1 MIKFFKCLL
10 SNYLK
15 IFKKQQGVFIIMS
28 KDLVLI
34 QDPMAIFAYL
44 SAIVGIVF
52 MLSTIDNKFLRKFFR
67 YAPPLIWMYF
77 LPMLSTTF
85 GIIPQSSDLYSF
97 LSTYILPAG
106 LLLLMISTNVPAT
119 FKLGGK
125 AVVLF
130 LAGTIGV
137 VIGGPIAFAL
147 FQGMLPEEAWRGVGA
162 LAGSWIGGSA
172 NMGAMIEA
180 FDTPDDILSPVI
192 LTDTLVGISWMGVM
206 IALANFQDKFNS
218 WNGADN
224 STIKQVNADIA
235 TDIERNAKPLQLPQL
250 FGILGIGVAGSYII
264 RVFADM
270 DFIPKSDV
278 MNTSTWTFILI
289 TAVGIALSFTK
300 VRNLE
305 YYGASKIGYLGIYLF
320 LTGIGAQANL
330 ADVVQAPQF
339 ILMGAVWLAI
349 HIICIFIAA
358 RLLKAPLFFVA
369 VGSQGNIGGT
379 SSAPIVA
386 SVFQPALAPVGLLM
400 GILGN
405 IVGTYAALLCGQ
417 LARMVVGG

>member
-1 MIKFFKCLL
+1 
-10 SNYLK
+10 
-15 IFKKQQGVFIIMS
+15 MS
-28 KDLVLI
+28 KDMVLI

-52 MLSTIDNKFLRKFFR
+52 MLSTIDNRFLRTFFR

-130 LAGTIGV
+130 LAGTFGV

-180 FDTPDDILSPVI
+180 FHTPDDILSPVI

-206 IALANFQDKFNS
+206 IALANFQDKFNR

-235 TDIERNAKPLQLPQL
+235 TDIEKNIKPLQLPQL
-250 FGILGIGVAGSYII
+250 FGILGVGVAGSYII

-417 LARMVVGG
+417 LARMIAGG

>member
-1 MIKFFKCLL
+1 MSIG
-10 SNYLK
+10 
-15 IFKKQQGVFIIMS
+15 QAFI
-28 KDLVLI
+28 
-34 QDPMAIFAYL
+34 QEPMAIFAYL
-44 SAIVGIVF
+44 IAIVGIVF
-52 MLSTIDNKFLRKFFR
+52 MLSTVNSKPIKKFFG
-67 YAPPLIWMYF
+67 YLPPLIWMYF

-97 LSTYILPAG
+97 MGTYMLPAG

-125 AVVLF
+125 AVLVF
-130 LAGTIGV
+130 LAGTVGV
-137 VIGGPIAFAL
+137 VVGGPAAFAL
-147 FQGMLPEEAWRGVGA
+147 FQGILPEEAWRGVGA

-180 FDTPDDILSPVI
+180 FDTPDDILSPII
-192 LTDTLVGISWMGVM
+192 LTDTLVGIGWMGVM
-206 IALANFQDKFNS
+206 ISFANFQDRFNR
-218 WNGADN
+218 WNDADN
-224 STIKQVNADIA
+224 AQIKKVNEEIA
-235 TDIERNAKPLQLPQL
+235 TDVQRNAKPLQLPQL
-250 FGILGIGVAGSYII
+250 FGIIAVGFAGSYLV
-264 RVFADM
+264 RLFADLS
-270 DFIPKSDV
+270 FIPKTDV
-278 MNTSTWTFILI
+278 MNTSTWTFLII
-289 TAVGIALSFTK
+289 TAVGILLSFTK

-320 LTGIGAQANL
+320 LTAIGSQANL
-330 ADVVQAPQF
+330 MDIVQAPQF
-339 ILMGAVWLAI
+339 ILMGMVWLSI
-349 HIICIFIAA
+349 HIIFIFAAA

-405 IVGTYAALLCGQ
+405 VVGTYAALLCGQ
-417 LARMVVGG
+417 LARMIAGG

>member
-1 MIKFFKCLL
+1 M
-10 SNYLK
+10 
-15 IFKKQQGVFIIMS
+15 
-28 KDLVLI
+28 VLI

-52 MLSTIDNKFLRKFFR
+52 MLSTIDNRFLRTFFR

-130 LAGTIGV
+130 LAGTFGV

-180 FDTPDDILSPVI
+180 FHTPDDILSPVI

-206 IALANFQDKFNS
+206 IALANFQDKFNR

-235 TDIERNAKPLQLPQL
+235 TDIEKNIKPLQLPQL
-250 FGILGIGVAGSYII
+250 FGILGVGVAGSYII

-417 LARMVVGG
+417 LARMIAGG

>member
-1 MIKFFKCLL
+1 
-10 SNYLK
+10 
-15 IFKKQQGVFIIMS
+15 MS
-28 KDLVLI
+28 KDMVLI

-52 MLSTIDNKFLRKFFR
+52 MLSTIDNKFLRTFFR

-130 LAGTIGV
+130 LAGTFGV

-180 FDTPDDILSPVI
+180 FHTPDDILSPII

-235 TDIERNAKPLQLPQL
+235 TDIEQNAKPLQLPQL

-270 DFIPKSDV
+270 NFIPKSDV

-417 LARMVVGG
+417 LARMIVGG

>member
-1 MIKFFKCLL
+1 M
-10 SNYLK
+10 NN
-15 IFKKQQGVFIIMS
+15 QA
-28 KDLVLI
+28 LI

-44 SAIVGIVF
+44 IAIIGVVF
-52 MLSTIDNKFLRKFFR
+52 MISTIENNGVKKFFR
-67 YAPPLIWMYF
+67 YLPPLIWMYF
-77 LPMLSTTF
+77 LPMISTTV

-97 LSTYILPAG
+97 LSTYMLPAG

-125 AVVLF
+125 AILVF
-130 LAGTIGV
+130 LAGTVGV

-147 FQGMLPEEAWRGVGA
+147 FQGILPDEAWRGVGA
-162 LAGSWIGGSA
+162 LAGSWIGGTA
-172 NMGAMIEA
+172 NMGAMIDS
-180 FDTPDDILSPVI
+180 FDTPKDILSPII
-192 LTDTLVGISWMGVM
+192 LTDTIVAISWMGIM
-206 IALANFQDKFNS
+206 ISLANFQERFNK

-224 STIKQVNADIA
+224 STIKKVNEEIA
-235 TDIERNAKPLQLPQL
+235 TDIARNAKPLQLPQL
-250 FGILGIGVAGSYII
+250 FGILAVGFAGSYLI
-264 RVFADM
+264 RAFAKLE
-270 DFIPKSDV
+270 FIPKTEV
-278 MNTSTWTFILI
+278 MSTSTWTFIII

-305 YYGASKIGYLGIYLF
+305 YYGASKVGYLGIFLF

-330 ADVVQAPQF
+330 MDIVQAPQF
-339 ILMGAVWLAI
+339 ILMGVVWLII
-349 HIICIFIAA
+349 HIICIFTAA

-400 GILGN
+400 GIVGN
-405 IVGTYAALLCGQ
+405 VVGTYAALLCGQ
-417 LARMVVGG
+417 LAKMIAGG

>member
-1 MIKFFKCLL
+1 MNIG
-10 SNYLK
+10 
-15 IFKKQQGVFIIMS
+15 QAFI
-28 KDLVLI
+28 
-34 QDPMAIFAYL
+34 QEPMAIFAYL
-44 SAIVGIVF
+44 IAIVGIVF
-52 MLSTIDNKFLRKFFR
+52 MLSTVASKPLKKFFG
-67 YAPPLIWMYF
+67 YLPPLIWMYF

-97 LSTYILPAG
+97 MGTYMLPAG

-125 AVVLF
+125 AVLVF

-137 VIGGPIAFAL
+137 VVGGPVAFAL
-147 FQGMLPEEAWRGVGA
+147 FQGILPDEAWRGVGA

-180 FDTPDDILSPVI
+180 FSTPDDILSPII
-192 LTDTLVGISWMGVM
+192 LTDTLVGIGWMGVM
-206 IALANFQDKFNS
+206 ISFANFQDRFNR
-218 WNGADN
+218 WNDADN
-224 STIKQVNADIA
+224 AQIKKVNEEIA
-235 TDIERNAKPLQLPQL
+235 TDVQRNAKPLQLPQL
-250 FGILGIGVAGSYII
+250 FGIIAVGFAGSYLV
-264 RVFADM
+264 RLFADLS
-270 DFIPKSDV
+270 FIPKTDV
-278 MNTSTWTFILI
+278 MNTSTWTFLII
-289 TAVGIALSFTK
+289 TAVGILLSFTK

-320 LTGIGAQANL
+320 LTAIGSQANL
-330 ADVVQAPQF
+330 LDIIQAPQF
-339 ILMGAVWLAI
+339 ILMGMVWLSI
-349 HIICIFIAA
+349 HIIFIFTAA

-405 IVGTYAALLCGQ
+405 VVGTYAALLCGQ
-417 LARMVVGG
+417 LARMIAGG

>member
-1 MIKFFKCLL
+1 M
-10 SNYLK
+10 NNG
-15 IFKKQQGVFIIMS
+15 QA
-28 KDLVLI
+28 LI
-34 QDPMAIFAYL
+34 QEPMAIFAYL
-44 SAIVGIVF
+44 VAIVGIVF
-52 MLSTIDNKFLRKFFR
+52 MLSTVDNKGLQKFFR
-67 YAPPLIWMYF
+67 YLPPLIWMYF
-77 LPMLSTTF
+77 LPMISTTI

-97 LSTYILPAG
+97 LSTYMLPAG

-125 AVVLF
+125 AVLVF

-137 VIGGPIAFAL
+137 VIGGPLSFAL
-147 FQGMLPEEAWRGVGA
+147 FQGILPEEAWRGVGA

-180 FDTPDDILSPVI
+180 FNTPEDILSPVI

-206 IALANFQDKFNS
+206 IALANYQERFNK

-224 STIKQVNADIA
+224 STIKRVNEDIA
-235 TDIERNAKPLQLPQL
+235 TDIQQHAKPLQLPQL
-250 FGILGIGVAGSYII
+250 FAIIALGFAGSYLI
-264 RVFADM
+264 RIFADQS
-270 DFIPKSDV
+270 FIPKTDV
-278 MNTSTWTFILI
+278 MSTSTWTFIII

-320 LTGIGAQANL
+320 LTAIGSQANL
-330 ADVVQAPQF
+330 MDIVQAPQF
-339 ILMGAVWLAI
+339 ILMGMVWLAI
-349 HIICIFIAA
+349 HIICIFAAA

-417 LARMVVGG
+417 LARMIAGG

>member
-1 MIKFFKCLL
+1 MNIG
-10 SNYLK
+10 
-15 IFKKQQGVFIIMS
+15 QAFI
-28 KDLVLI
+28 
-34 QDPMAIFAYL
+34 QEPMAIFAYL
-44 SAIVGIVF
+44 IAIVGIVF
-52 MLSTIDNKFLRKFFR
+52 MLSTVNIKPIKKFFG
-67 YAPPLIWMYF
+67 YLPPLIWMYF

-97 LSTYILPAG
+97 MSTYMLPAG

-125 AVVLF
+125 AVLVF

-137 VIGGPIAFAL
+137 VVGGPTAFAL
-147 FQGMLPEEAWRGVGA
+147 FQGILPEEAWRGVGA

-180 FDTPDDILSPVI
+180 FHTPDDILSPII
-192 LTDTLVGISWMGVM
+192 LTDTLVGIGWMGVM
-206 IALANFQDKFNS
+206 ISFANFQDRFNR
-218 WNGADN
+218 WNDADN
-224 STIKQVNADIA
+224 AQIKKVNEEIA
-235 TDIERNAKPLQLPQL
+235 TDVQRNAKPLQLPQL
-250 FGILGIGVAGSYII
+250 FGIIAVGFAGSYLV
-264 RVFADM
+264 RLFADLS
-270 DFIPKSDV
+270 FIPKSDV
-278 MNTSTWTFILI
+278 MNTSTWTFLII
-289 TAVGIALSFTK
+289 TAVGILLSFTK

-320 LTGIGAQANL
+320 LTAIGSQANL
-330 ADVVQAPQF
+330 MDIVQAPQF
-339 ILMGAVWLAI
+339 ILMGMVWLSI
-349 HIICIFIAA
+349 HIIFIFAAA

-405 IVGTYAALLCGQ
+405 VVGTYAALLCGQ
-417 LARMVVGG
+417 LARMIAGG

>member
-1 MIKFFKCLL
+1 M
-10 SNYLK
+10 NDT
-15 IFKKQQGVFIIMS
+15 Q
-28 KDLVLI
+28 VLI
-34 QDPMAIFAYL
+34 QEPMAIFAYL
-44 SAIVGIVF
+44 IALVGAVF
-52 MLSTIDNKFLRKFFR
+52 MLSTLEYKPLKKFFG
-67 YAPPLIWMYF
+67 YLPPLIWMYF

-97 LSTYILPAG
+97 LSTYMLPAG

-125 AVVLF
+125 AVLVF
-130 LAGTIGV
+130 LAGTVGV

-147 FQGMLPEEAWRGVGA
+147 FQGVLPDEAWRGVGA

-180 FDTPDDILSPVI
+180 FSTPDDILSPII
-192 LTDTLVGISWMGVM
+192 LTDTLVGIGWMGVM
-206 IALANFQDKFNS
+206 ISLANFQERFNK

-224 STIKQVNADIA
+224 STIKRVNEDIA
-235 TDIERNAKPLQLPQL
+235 TDVQNNAKPIQLPQL
-250 FGILGIGVAGSYII
+250 FGILSIGFAGSYLI
-264 RVFADM
+264 RLFADLS
-270 DFIPKSDV
+270 FIPKSDV
-278 MNTSTWTFILI
+278 MNTSTWTFLII

-305 YYGASKIGYLGIYLF
+305 YYGASKVGYMGIYLF
-320 LTGIGAQANL
+320 LTAIGAQANL
-330 ADVVQAPQF
+330 MDIVQAPQF
-339 ILMGAVWLAI
+339 ILMGLVWLAI
-349 HIICIFIAA
+349 HVLCIFLAA

-405 IVGTYAALLCGQ
+405 VVGTYAALLCGQ
-417 LARMVVGG
+417 LARMIAGG

>member
-1 MIKFFKCLL
+1 MA
-10 SNYLK
+10 
-15 IFKKQQGVFIIMS
+15 
-28 KDLVLI
+28 LI

-44 SAIVGIVF
+44 VAVVGIVF
-52 MLSTIDNKFLRKFFR
+52 MLSTLDNKFLRKFFR

-77 LPMLSTTF
+77 LPMISTTF

-106 LLLLMISTNVPAT
+106 LLLLMLSANVPAT

-125 AVVLF
+125 AILLF

-147 FQGMLPEEAWRGVGA
+147 FQGILPEEAWRGVGA
-162 LAGSWIGGSA
+162 LAGSWIGGAA

-180 FDTPDDILSPVI
+180 FKTPDDILSPVI
-192 LTDTLVGISWMGVM
+192 LTDTIVGISWMGVM
-206 IALANFQDKFNS
+206 IALANFQERFNK

-224 STIKQVNADIA
+224 STIKKVNADIA
-235 TDIERNAKPLQLPQL
+235 TDVERNIKPIQLPQL
-250 FGILGIGVAGSYII
+250 FAILAVGVAGSYII

-270 DFIPKSDV
+270 DFIPKSEI
-278 MNTSTWTFILI
+278 MSTSTWSFILI
-289 TAVGIALSFTK
+289 TAVGLALSFTK

-305 YYGASKIGYLGIYLF
+305 YYGASKIGYLGIYLY

-349 HIICIFIAA
+349 HIICIFAAA
-358 RLLKAPLFFVA
+358 RLLRAPLFFVA

-405 IVGTYAALLCGQ
+405 IVGTYAALVCGQ
-417 LARMVVGG
+417 LAQMIAGG

>member
-1 MIKFFKCLL
+1 MTIG
-10 SNYLK
+10 
-15 IFKKQQGVFIIMS
+15 QAFI
-28 KDLVLI
+28 
-34 QDPMAIFAYL
+34 QEPMAIFAYL
-44 SAIVGIVF
+44 IAIVGIVF
-52 MLSTIDNKFLRKFFR
+52 MLSTVNIKPIKKFFG
-67 YAPPLIWMYF
+67 YLPPLIWMYF

-97 LSTYILPAG
+97 MGTYMLPAG

-125 AVVLF
+125 AVLVF
-130 LAGTIGV
+130 LAGTVGV
-137 VIGGPIAFAL
+137 VVGGPAAFAL
-147 FQGMLPEEAWRGVGA
+147 FQGILPEEAWRGVGA

-180 FDTPDDILSPVI
+180 FDTPDDILSPII
-192 LTDTLVGISWMGVM
+192 LTDTLVGIGWMGIM
-206 IALANFQDKFNS
+206 ISFANFQDRFNR
-218 WNGADN
+218 WNDADN
-224 STIKQVNADIA
+224 AQIKKVNEEIA
-235 TDIERNAKPLQLPQL
+235 TDVQRNAKPLQLPQL
-250 FGILGIGVAGSYII
+250 FGIIAVGFAGSYLV
-264 RVFADM
+264 RLFADLS
-270 DFIPKSDV
+270 FIPKTDV
-278 MNTSTWTFILI
+278 MNTSTWTFLII
-289 TAVGIALSFTK
+289 TAVGILLSFTK

-320 LTGIGAQANL
+320 LTAIGSQANL
-330 ADVVQAPQF
+330 LDIVQAPQF
-339 ILMGAVWLAI
+339 ILMGMVWLSI
-349 HIICIFIAA
+349 HIIFIFTAA

-417 LARMVVGG
+417 LARMIAGG

>member
-1 MIKFFKCLL
+1 M
-10 SNYLK
+10 
-15 IFKKQQGVFIIMS
+15 
-28 KDLVLI
+28 VLI

-52 MLSTIDNKFLRKFFR
+52 MLSTLDNKFLRKFFR

-106 LLLLMISTNVPAT
+106 LLLLMISANVPAT

-125 AVVLF
+125 AVLLF
-130 LAGTIGV
+130 LSGTIGV

-147 FQGMLPEEAWRGVGA
+147 FQGILPEEAWRGVGA

-180 FDTPDDILSPVI
+180 FRTPDEILSPVI

-206 IALANFQDKFNS
+206 IALANFQERFNK

-224 STIKQVNADIA
+224 STIKRVNEDIA
-235 TDIERNAKPLQLPQL
+235 TDIERNVKPLQLPQL
-250 FGILGIGVAGSYII
+250 FGIIGIGFAGSYII
-264 RVFADM
+264 RVFAGM
-270 DFIPKSDV
+270 DFIPKSEI
-278 MNTSTWTFILI
+278 MSTSTWSFILI

-339 ILMGAVWLAI
+339 ILMGVVWLAI
-349 HIICIFIAA
+349 HILCIFAAA
-358 RLLKAPLFFVA
+358 RLLRAPLFFVA

-405 IVGTYAALLCGQ
+405 IVGTYAALLCGK
-417 LARMVVGG
+417 LAQMIAGG

>member
-1 MIKFFKCLL
+1 
-10 SNYLK
+10 
-15 IFKKQQGVFIIMS
+15 MS

-180 FDTPDDILSPVI
+180 FQTPDDILSPVI

>member
-1 MIKFFKCLL
+1 M
-10 SNYLK
+10 NNE
-15 IFKKQQGVFIIMS
+15 MA
-28 KDLVLI
+28 LI

-44 SAIVGIVF
+44 IAIVGIVF
-52 MLSTIDNKFLRKFFR
+52 MLSTVDNTFLRKFFR

-85 GIIPQSSDLYSF
+85 GIIPQSSDLYGF
-97 LSTYILPAG
+97 LSTYLLPAG

-119 FKLGGK
+119 FKLGSK
-125 AVVLF
+125 AVLVF
-130 LAGTIGV
+130 LAGTLGI

-147 FQGMLPEEAWRGVGA
+147 FQGILPEDAWRGVGA

-180 FDTPDDILSPVI
+180 FKTPDDILSPII

-206 IALANFQDKFNS
+206 IALANFQDRFNS

-224 STIKQVNADIA
+224 STIKKVNADIA
-235 TDIERNAKPLQLPQL
+235 TDIQRNAKPLQLPQL
-250 FGILGIGVAGSYII
+250 FGILGVGFAGSYLI
-264 RVFADM
+264 RLLADM
-270 DFIPKSDV
+270 NFIPKSDI

-289 TAVGIALSFTK
+289 TAIGIGLSFTK

-330 ADVVQAPQF
+330 LDIVQAPQF
-339 ILMGAVWLAI
+339 ILMGIVWLAI
-349 HIICIFIAA
+349 HIIFIFTAA

-405 IVGTYAALLCGQ
+405 IVGTYAALLCGK
-417 LARMVVGG
+417 LAQMIIGG

>member
-1 MIKFFKCLL
+1 M
-10 SNYLK
+10 N
-15 IFKKQQGVFIIMS
+15 
-28 KDLVLI
+28 KDMVLI

-52 MLSTIDNKFLRKFFR
+52 MLSTLDNKFLRKFFR

-106 LLLLMISTNVPAT
+106 LLLLMISANVPAT

-125 AVVLF
+125 AVLLF
-130 LAGTIGV
+130 LSGTIGV

-147 FQGMLPEEAWRGVGA
+147 FQGILPEEAWRGVGA

-180 FDTPDDILSPVI
+180 FRTPDEILSPVI

-206 IALANFQDKFNS
+206 IALANFQERFNK

-224 STIKQVNADIA
+224 STIKRVNEDIA
-235 TDIERNAKPLQLPQL
+235 TDIERNVKPLQLPQL
-250 FGILGIGVAGSYII
+250 FGIIGIGFAGSYII
-264 RVFADM
+264 RVFAGM
-270 DFIPKSDV
+270 DFIPKSEI
-278 MNTSTWTFILI
+278 MSTSTWSFILI

-339 ILMGAVWLAI
+339 ILMGVVWLAI
-349 HIICIFIAA
+349 HILCIFAAA
-358 RLLKAPLFFVA
+358 RLLRAPLFFVA

-405 IVGTYAALLCGQ
+405 IVGTYAALLCGK
-417 LARMVVGG
+417 LAQMIAGG

>member
-1 MIKFFKCLL
+1 MA
-10 SNYLK
+10 
-15 IFKKQQGVFIIMS
+15 
-28 KDLVLI
+28 LI

-44 SAIVGIVF
+44 IAIVGIVF
-52 MLSTIDNKFLRKFFR
+52 MLSTVDNTFLRKFFR

-85 GIIPQSSDLYSF
+85 GIIPQSSDLYGF
-97 LSTYILPAG
+97 LSTYLLPAG

-119 FKLGGK
+119 FKLGSK
-125 AVVLF
+125 AVLVF
-130 LAGTIGV
+130 LAGTLGI

-147 FQGMLPEEAWRGVGA
+147 FQGILPEDAWRGVGA

-180 FDTPDDILSPVI
+180 FKTPDDILSPII

-206 IALANFQDKFNS
+206 IALANFQDRFNS

-224 STIKQVNADIA
+224 STIKKVNADIA
-235 TDIERNAKPLQLPQL
+235 TDIQRNAKPLQLPQL
-250 FGILGIGVAGSYII
+250 FGILGVGFAGSYLI
-264 RVFADM
+264 RLLADM
-270 DFIPKSDV
+270 NFIPKSDI

-289 TAVGIALSFTK
+289 TAIGIGLSFTK

-330 ADVVQAPQF
+330 LDIVQAPQF
-339 ILMGAVWLAI
+339 ILMGIVWLAI
-349 HIICIFIAA
+349 HIIFIFTAA

-405 IVGTYAALLCGQ
+405 IVGTYAALLCGK
-417 LARMVVGG
+417 LAQMIIGG

>member
-1 MIKFFKCLL
+1 MTG
-10 SNYLK
+10 N
-15 IFKKQQGVFIIMS
+15 
-28 KDLVLI
+28 DAALI

-44 SAIVGIVF
+44 TAIVGILF
-52 MLSTIDNKFLRKFFR
+52 MLSTIDNKFLNKLFR

-77 LPMLSTTF
+77 LPMISTTF

-97 LSTYILPAG
+97 LGTYILPAG
-106 LLLLMISTNVPAT
+106 LLLLMIGANVPAT
-119 FKLGGK
+119 LKLGGK
-125 AVVLF
+125 AIVLF
-130 LAGTIGV
+130 LAGTVGV

-147 FQGMLPEEAWRGVGA
+147 FQGILPEDAWRGVGA
-162 LAGSWIGGSA
+162 LAGSWIGGTG
-172 NMGAMIEA
+172 NMGAMIET
-180 FDTPDDILSPVI
+180 FRTPEDILSPVI

-206 IALANFQDKFNS
+206 IALANFQNKFNT

-224 STIKQVNADIA
+224 STIKRVNEDIA
-235 TDIERNAKPLQLPQL
+235 TDMQRNVKPLQLPQL
-250 FGILGIGVAGSYII
+250 FGILGIGMAGSYII
-264 RVFADM
+264 RVFAGM
-270 DFIPKSDV
+270 DFLPKSDI
-278 MNTSTWTFILI
+278 MSTSTWSFIII

-305 YYGASKIGYLGIYLF
+305 YYGASKIGYLGIFLY

-330 ADVVQAPQF
+330 ADIVQSPQF
-339 ILMGAVWLAI
+339 LLMGVVWLSI
-349 HIICIFIAA
+349 HILCIFGAA

-386 SVFQPALAPVGLLM
+386 SVFQPALAPIGLLM

-405 IVGTYAALLCGQ
+405 VVGIYAALLCGQ
-417 LARMVVGG
+417 LAKMIAGG